1 MYLSTTSSCAHA
13 SANAARALLLA
24 AVALPLSIASAQSF
38 TNFEGF
44 TTGVSVDGQGGWGVA
59 NPAWDE
65 EVVSFGGAFGNVW
78 RVSNAATAGS
88 FGDMPFAPRPGGIVA
103 DATTDPVNG
112 NPGNFAGESGTGA
125 AWTGFRASFD
135 FRSATGAAQTADTR
149 ITISPDNGRG
159 ARQGFAGIRDNGS
172 TGLELTTFD
181 YNPATSSFDGPIL
194 IGSVGY
200 DTWHNVRYELDFID
214 GPNND
219 IARIYLDNVLVHS
232 GPSWEGYY
240 PAFEPALHP
249 LGVPVQTLLFRLSGP
264 AEPNALG
271 GGFFIDNVDIT
282 LVPAPGAAAVLG
294 LAGLA
299 SIRRRR

>member
-1 MYLSTTSSCAHA
+1 MYRTTNTVA
-13 SANAARALLLA
+13 SHANARSASLVAAALA
-24 AVALPLSIASAQSF
+24 ATAGIAAAQSF
-38 TNFEGF
+38 TDFNSF

-65 EVVSFGGAFGNVW
+65 EVVAFGAGFGNVW

-112 NPGNFAGESGTGA
+112 NPGNFAGESVTGA

-135 FRSATGAAQTADTR
+135 FRSATGAAQSPNTR

-159 ARQGFAGIRDNGS
+159 ARQGFAGIRDNGA

-181 YNPATSSFDGPIL
+181 YNTATSAFDGPIL
-194 IGSVGY
+194 IGTVGY
-200 DTWHNVRYELDFID
+200 DTWHNLRYELDFVD

-240 PAFEPALHP
+240 PAFEPTLHP
-249 LGVPVQTLLFRLSGP
+249 LGVPVQTLLFRLSGG
-264 AEPNALG
+264 AEPSALG
-271 GGFFIDNVDIT
+271 GGFYIDNVDVA

-299 SIRRRR
+299 SLRRRR